1 MNNFNRDNSAWCI
14 TDGSAGMISQVK
26 GLAQAMNLEFT
37 FKEVKVKFP
46 WKERKTLTSIG
57 RDEKSF

>member
-46 WKERKTLTSIG
+46 WKERKAFTSFG